1 MLHWQAKSLEKK
13 IIKFM
18 VKRRGLG
25 KGLGALMGDS
35 VIKEPEKKGV
45 AVLPVEYLNSGKYQP
60 RKDINPERLQ
70 ELAESIKAQGIVQP
84 ILVRELGYNR
94 YEIIAGERRWR
105 AAQLVGMADVPVIV
119 KEVDDRAAI
128 AIALIENIQREDLN
142 PMEEAEALRRLIGEF
157 ELTHQQVAEAV
168 GRSRAAVTNL
178 LRLNDLESGV
188 KQMLIDGRLNMGHA
202 RALLALKLE
211 VQLLVAEKVAKGS
224 LSVRETE
231 KIVKVSLNNGLE
243 KPEKIEA
250 EKVYDR
256 DALRLQSAMTDFL
269 GAKTLIKHKK
279 NGQGSVVI
287 NYNNLDEL
295 EGIVAKF
302 DIKS

>member
-1 MLHWQAKSLEKK
+1 M
-13 IIKFM
+13 
-18 VKRRGLG
+18 
-25 KGLGALMGDS
+25 
-35 VIKEPEKKGV
+35 
-45 AVLPVEYLNSGKYQP
+45 
-60 RKDINPERLQ
+60 
-70 ELAESIKAQGIVQP
+70 
-84 ILVRELGYNR
+84 
-94 YEIIAGERRWR
+94 
-105 AAQLVGMADVPVIV
+105 
-119 KEVDDRAAI
+119 
-128 AIALIENIQREDLN
+128 
-142 PMEEAEALRRLIGEF
+142 
-157 ELTHQQVAEAV
+157 
-168 GRSRAAVTNL
+168 TNL

>member
-1 MLHWQAKSLEKK
+1 M
-13 IIKFM
+13 
-18 VKRRGLG
+18 
-25 KGLGALMGDS
+25 
-35 VIKEPEKKGV
+35 
-45 AVLPVEYLNSGKYQP
+45 
-60 RKDINPERLQ
+60 
-70 ELAESIKAQGIVQP
+70 
-84 ILVRELGYNR
+84 VRELGYNR